1 MTRLKSAYRPK
12 AYRDGGAVVKDE
24 VIAVA
29 DVPTGDTG
37 GVVDDGDEVDGAS
50 SAFKAQIE
58 NLLRAEEASKQRAQA
73 SPQQP
78 TRAERL
84 NKLRQG
90 GLSEAAV
97 SFLGSNHEIMDY
109 PHLADQ
115 AARIARDEGY
125 LPDTEAF
132 FQAVKSNFRAITTP
146 PPPASSVALEAAEKY
161 SGGGASMPSLHD
173 EASLD
178 RNKFNR
184 AAAMVSAPVS
194 REVPSSSR
202 EDRVSS
208 RVTLSLAE
216 KEHARLAGVTETAYA
231 QGKLELERRKR
242 AGEI

>member
-115 AARIARDEGY
+115 AAGLLAMKVTCPTPRH
-125 LPDTEAF
+125 F
-132 FQAVKSNFRAITTP
+132 F
-146 PPPASSVALEAAEKY
+146 
-161 SGGGASMPSLHD
+161 
-173 EASLD
+173 
-178 RNKFNR
+178 
-184 AAAMVSAPVS
+184 
-194 REVPSSSR
+194 
-202 EDRVSS
+202 
-208 RVTLSLAE
+208 
-216 KEHARLAGVTETAYA
+216 
-231 QGKLELERRKR
+231 RR
-242 AGEI
+242 